1 MLRINKMFKGL
12 ALLVSSAF
20 VLPVFAQ
27 SPQPMNQAEEFRRQP
42 PAPLASKPLA
52 IPTPYETTLANG
64 LQLVV
69 VEDHRLPLV
78 SYRLAFRTGNADDPG
93 SLQGLTAIMANMLN
107 EGTESRSSKQIADE
121 VARIGANLSAEA
133 NADYTSVAASGL
145 SMYSDQILDLMADIT
160 LRPTFPAGE
169 FELAKR
175 NRKQGLIQQRAQ
187 ASFLATERVA
197 RTLFGE
203 HPYSRV
209 STTPEALDA
218 MTREKLVGF
227 YKTMFIPNNAVLIV
241 AGDVRRDEVTK
252 RISDLF
258 GKWTKGTAATQ
269 QFPVPPAR
277 SARAI
282 YLVDRP
288 GSAQSNIIIANS
300 GITRT
305 SNDYFPMVVLHT
317 VLGATASA
325 RLFMNL
331 REAKGYT
338 YGAYSSLDSRRSAG
352 LFSTTAEVRT
362 PVTGPSL
369 KEFFY
374 ELDRIRTEPV
384 SEKEINNAK
393 SYLTGVFP
401 IRMETQN
408 GLVDQLVL
416 IKMLGL
422 PANYLQTYNERVN
435 AVTARDIQRV
445 AQQYITPD
453 KAAIVIVG
461 DAAAIMEQIK
471 PFAPAVEIY
480 DASGQRR
487 EASTQATTTATNTTT
502 TTTTTIT
509 DNSANAAPLPGVWSL
524 EIQSPNGQTIPATLT
539 IMQDGSNLK
548 GTVQTQMGDGSL
560 SEVMLNGSSF
570 DAKLIFGAPGQSVNG
585 KVTGSTESN
594 DSMKGTIILE
604 VPNMPPLPF
613 TGTRSKK

>member
-1 MLRINKMFKGL
+1 MLRINKLFKGF

-27 SPQPMNQAEEFRRQP
+27 SPQPVNQTEEFRRQP
-42 PAPLASKPLA
+42 PAPLTSKPLA
-52 IPTPYETTLANG
+52 IPTPYETMLPNG

-93 SLQGLTAIMANMLN
+93 GMQGLTGIMANMLN

-121 VARIGANLSAEA
+121 VARIGASLSADA
-133 NADYTSVAASGL
+133 NSDYTSVAASGL

-169 FELAKR
+169 FELSKR

-227 YKTMFIPNNAVLIV
+227 YKTIFIPNNAVLIV
-241 AGDVRRDEVTK
+241 AGDVRRDDVTK

-258 GKWTKGTAATQ
+258 GKWTEGTALTQ
-269 QFPVPPAR
+269 QFPAPPVR

-288 GSAQSNIIIANS
+288 GSAQSNIIIANA
-300 GITRT
+300 GITRK
-305 SNDYFPMVVLHT
+305 SDDYFPMAVMHT
-317 VLGATASA
+317 VLGGNASA

-352 LFSTTAEVRT
+352 LFSSTAEVRT

-374 ELDRIRTEPV
+374 ELERIRTEPV

-401 IRMETQN
+401 IRMETQS

-480 DASGQRR
+480 DASGQRK
-487 EASTQATTTATNTTT
+487 EMSTPTTTTATTTT
-502 TTTTTIT
+502 TASAG
-509 DNSANAAPLPGVWSL
+509 NSVNPAPLPGVWSL
-524 EIQSPNGQTIPATLT
+524 EIQSPSGQTIPATLT
-539 IMQDGSNLK
+539 IMQEGSNLK

-560 SEVMLNGSSF
+560 SEVTLNGSNF
-570 DAKLIFGAPGQSVNG
+570 DAKLTFGAPGQSVNG
-585 KVTGSTESN
+585 KVTGSTASN
-594 DSMKGTIILE
+594 DSMKGTITLE

-613 TGTRSKK
+613 IGTRSKQ

>member
-1 MLRINKMFKGL
+1 MLPRIYKL
-12 ALLVSSAF
+12 LSVAALVSGAF
-20 VLPVFAQ
+20 VLTVNAQ
-27 SPQPMNQAEEFRRQP
+27 TMNQTEDFRRQAP
-42 PAPLASKPLA
+42 PPLAAKPLTIA
-52 IPTPYETTLANG
+52 KPYETTLANG

-93 SLQGLTAIMANMLN
+93 SLQGLTAIMAKMLN

-133 NADYTSVAASGL
+133 NSDYTSVAASGL

-269 QFPVPPAR
+269 QFPAPPAR

-305 SNDYFPMVVLHT
+305 SNDYFPMAVMHT

-374 ELDRIRTEPV
+374 ELERIRTEPV

-487 EASTQATTTATNTTT
+487 EPSTPTTTTATRTP
-502 TTTTTIT
+502 TTIT
-509 DNSANAAPLPGVWSL
+509 GNSVNDAPLPGVWSL

-560 SEVMLNGSSF
+560 SEVMVNGSNF
-570 DAKLIFGAPGQSVNG
+570 DAKLTFGAPGQSVNG